1 MRRDHRAAAVRAG
14 GAVAGGL
21 VVRADAGRTQMKVK
35 VDGKDMSADELM
47 AYIERLE
54 AVVEAAREVFS
65 EFENVDTSVK
75 QMLRLN
81 DLQRAIAALD
91 AD

>member
-1 MRRDHRAAAVRAG
+1 
-14 GAVAGGL
+14 
-21 VVRADAGRTQMKVK
+21 MKVK